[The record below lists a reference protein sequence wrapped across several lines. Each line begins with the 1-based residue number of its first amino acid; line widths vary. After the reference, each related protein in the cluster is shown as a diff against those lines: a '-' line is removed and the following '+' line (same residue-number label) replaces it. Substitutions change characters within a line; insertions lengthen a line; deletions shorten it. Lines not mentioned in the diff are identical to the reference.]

1 MTPSSLLDESKH
13 RTKSII
19 VSLKYRIDARPKL
32 KRYILWFFK
41 PFPGLKNKFKSIRP
55 ANKLA
60 YLTMKRID
68 NPEQL
73 PQQARKIYDKLE
85 KSVNKQER
93 GAQCESL

>member
-1 MTPSSLLDESKH
+1 MTPSLLISESKH
-13 RTKSII
+13 RVKSII
-19 VSLKYRIDARPKL
+19 MSLKHRVDAKPKL

-60 YLTMKRID
+60 YLTMRRID

-73 PQQARKIYDKLE
+73 PYRARQICNDLE
-85 KSVNKQER
+85 KAVENREKDKR
-93 GAQCESL
+93 

>member
-1 MTPSSLLDESKH
+1 MTPSLLVGESKH
-13 RTKSII
+13 RIKSII
-19 VSLKYRIDARPKL
+19 MSLKHRIDAKPKL
-32 KRYILWFFK
+32 KRYILWLFK

-73 PQQARKIYDKLE
+73 PYRAQQIYNDLE
-85 KSVNKQER
+85 KAVENRER
-93 GAQCESL
+93 DK